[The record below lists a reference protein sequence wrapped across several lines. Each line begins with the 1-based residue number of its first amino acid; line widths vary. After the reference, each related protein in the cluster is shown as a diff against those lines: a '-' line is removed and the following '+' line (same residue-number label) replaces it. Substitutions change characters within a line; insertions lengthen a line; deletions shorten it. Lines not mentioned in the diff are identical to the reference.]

1 MRVAFTHRM
10 IEPVTYILP
19 IKSATPNTS
28 SELRAYIAWIAARA
42 EVIVVDGS
50 SEEIFA
56 AHEREWGAG
65 VRHVAPAPDLVS
77 PMGKVGGVLTGLRL
91 ASHEAVIIA
100 DDDVRYD
107 DESLAQV
114 IDALATADVARPQ
127 NYFEPLPWHARW
139 DSGRMLLNRLT
150 GGDWPGTLGVRRSRL
165 QATNGYDGSVMFE
178 NLELVRTVLASGGS
192 ERVLYGAYVLRR
204 PSTAPHFWSQRVRQ
218 AYDEIARPLRFVV
231 QLAVLPLVLAL
242 AITGHWVAIILLAAL
257 GALAAEIGRRRK
269 GATRVF
275 PASTPLFA
283 PLWLAERAVCS
294 WLALGARIVLGG
306 VPYRGTIL
314 HRAAT
319 PMRVLR
325 RRYALSR
332 KTTEQSPLETSER
345 SPSSTPPIP
354 SPTTPHRSA

>member
-1 MRVAFTHRM
+1 MCVALIAGMSEHAR
-10 IEPVTYILP
+10 EPVSYVLP
-19 IKSATPNTS
+19 IRSATPNTS
-28 SELRAYIAWIAARA
+28 PELRAYIEWIGARA

-50 SEEIFA
+50 SDAIFA

-91 ASHEAVIIA
+91 ASHERVIIA

-107 DESLAQV
+107 EESLAQV
-114 IDALATADVARPQ
+114 VAALATADVVRPQ

-139 DSGRMLLNRLT
+139 DSSRMLLNRVT

-178 NLELVRTVLASGGS
+178 NLELVRTVLASGGR
-192 ERVLYGAYVLRR
+192 ERVLYGAYVRRR
-204 PSTAPHFWSQRVRQ
+204 PSTTRHFWSQRVRQ
-218 AYDEIARPLRFVV
+218 AYDEIARPARFAI
-231 QLAVLPLVLAL
+231 QLAVLPLILAL
-242 AITGHWVAIILLAAL
+242 AITGHWLAIAIGAVAIVA
-257 GALAAEIGRRRK
+257 AAEIGRRRE
-269 GATRVF
+269 GATRAF

-294 WLALGARIVLGG
+294 WLALGARVFLGG

-314 HRAAT
+314 HSAAT

-325 RRYALSR
+325 RRHAMAHATS
-332 KTTEQSPLETSER
+332 TT
-345 SPSSTPPIP
+345 IP
-354 SPTTPHRSA
+354 APAAPRRSA

>member
-1 MRVAFTHRM
+1 MS
-10 IEPVTYILP
+10 EPVREPVSYILP
-19 IKSATPNTS
+19 IKSSVPTTS
-28 SELRAYIAWIAARA
+28 PELREYIAWIAARA

-50 SEEIFA
+50 EPAIFA
-56 AHEREWGAG
+56 AHEREWGAS

-91 ASHEAVIIA
+91 ASHEHVIIA

-107 DESLAQV
+107 EESLAQTV
-114 IDALATADVARPQ
+114 AALATADVVRPQ

-178 NLELVRTVLASGGS
+178 NLELVRTVLASGGR

-204 PSTAPHFWSQRVRQ
+204 PSTTHHFWSQRVRQ
-218 AYDEIARPLRFVV
+218 AYDEIARPARFIA
-231 QLAVLPLVLAL
+231 QLALLPLAIAL
-242 AITGHWVAIILLAAL
+242 AITGHWLAIAIGIAATVI
-257 GALAAEIGRRRK
+257 AAELGRRRAR
-269 GATRVF
+269 ATRVF

-283 PLWLAERAVCS
+283 PLWVAERAICS
-294 WLALGARIVLGG
+294 WLALGARILLGG

-314 HRAAT
+314 HSAAT

-325 RRYALSR
+325 QRHAARA
-332 KTTEQSPLETSER
+332 EQAVVLPATAAPR
-345 SPSSTPPIP
+345 
-354 SPTTPHRSA
+354 RSA

>member
-1 MRVAFTHRM
+1 MRVAFTRRM
-10 IEPVTYILP
+10 SEPVTYILP

-50 SEEIFA
+50 SDEIFA
-56 AHEREWGAG
+56 THEREWGAG
-65 VRHVAPAPDLVS
+65 VRHVAPALDLIS

-114 IDALATADVARPQ
+114 IAALATADVVRPQ

-178 NLELVRTVLASGGS
+178 NLELVRTVLASGGR

-204 PSTAPHFWSQRVRQ
+204 PSTARHFWSQRVRQ
-218 AYDEIARPLRFVV
+218 AYDEIARPFRFAV
-231 QLAVLPLVLAL
+231 QLAVLPLVLGL
-242 AITGHWVAIILLAAL
+242 AITGYWVAIILLAAL
-257 GALAAEIGRRRK
+257 GALAAEIGRRRE

-306 VPYRGTIL
+306 VPYRGAIL

-325 RRYALSR
+325 RRYA
-332 KTTEQSPLETSER
+332 
-345 SPSSTPPIP
+345 TPAAESAPASPIP
-354 SPTTPHRSA
+354 APTTPRRSA

>member
-1 MRVAFTHRM
+1 MSELVRH
-10 IEPVTYILP
+10 PVSYILP
-19 IKSATPNTS
+19 IKSSAPNTS
-28 SELRAYIAWIAARA
+28 PELRAYIAWIAARA

-50 SEEIFA
+50 ERAIFD
-56 AHEREWGAG
+56 AHEREWSAG
-65 VRHVAPAPDLVS
+65 IRHVAPAPDLVS

-91 ASHEAVIIA
+91 ASHEHVIIA

-107 DESLAQV
+107 DESLAQT
-114 IDALATADVARPQ
+114 IAALATADVVRPQ

-204 PSTAPHFWSQRVRQ
+204 PSTTRHFWSQRVRQ
-218 AYDEIARPLRFVV
+218 AYDEIARPVRFVI
-231 QLAVLPLVLAL
+231 QLAVLPSILAL
-242 AITGHWVAIILLAAL
+242 AITGHWLAIEI
-257 GALAAEIGRRRK
+257 GATAIVLAAEAGRRRER
-269 GATRVF
+269 ATRVF
-275 PASTPLFA
+275 PASTSFFA
-283 PLWLAERAVCS
+283 PLWAAERAICS
-294 WLALGARIVLGG
+294 WLALGARIFLGG

-325 RRYALSR
+325 QRYAA
-332 KTTEQSPLETSER
+332 PAA
-345 SPSSTPPIP
+345 SSAMLPTPTAPR
-354 SPTTPHRSA
+354 RSA

>member
-1 MRVAFTHRM
+1 MRVALFAIM
-10 IEPVTYILP
+10 SDPVTYILP
-19 IKSATPNTS
+19 IKSSAPETS
-28 SELRAYIAWIAARA
+28 SELRAYIAWIAERT

-50 SEEIFA
+50 SDEIFA

-65 VRHVAPAPDLVS
+65 VRHVAPAPDLIS

-91 ASHEAVIIA
+91 ASHEAIVIA

-114 IDALATADVARPQ
+114 VAALATADVVRPQ

-150 GGDWPGTLGVRRSRL
+150 GGDWPGTLCVRRSRL

-178 NLELVRTVLASGGS
+178 NLELVRTVLASGGR

-204 PSTAPHFWSQRVRQ
+204 PLTTRHFWSQRVRQ
-218 AYDEIARPLRFVV
+218 AYDEIARPTRFVV
-231 QLAVLPLVLAL
+231 QLAVLPIVLAL
-242 AITGHWVAIILLAAL
+242 VITHHWIAIAIGAAAIVA
-257 GALAAEIGRRRK
+257 AAEIGRRRE

-294 WLALGARIVLGG
+294 WLALGARIFLGG

-325 RRYALSR
+325 RRFANHPE
-332 KTTEQSPLETSER
+332 TTER
-345 SPSSTPPIP
+345 SL
-354 SPTTPHRSA
+354 SPTTPRRSA